1 MDQLEKVDKLRERA
15 NVSYEEAK
23 EALEA
28 SNWDLLDAMVYL
40 EKHGKAE
47 PPEQETASSAS
58 QETPQYVS
66 VKEKVEEQEKESSE
80 GLLTKLAKICKVL
93 FRMSKENSFCVNRHE
108 KELIRIPAW
117 VLILALLFAWKIILP
132 AMVIALFFDCRYSF
146 SGKDDL
152 SPANKAMDKAS
163 EFAGKVKSEFE
174 SR

>member
-117 VLILALLFAWKIILP
+117 VLILALLFAWKIVLP
-132 AMVIALFFDCRYSF
+132 AVVIALFFDCRYSF

-152 SPANKAMDKAS
+152 SRQTKLWTKPANLPEK
-163 EFAGKVKSEFE
+163 
-174 SR
+174 

>member
-1 MDQLEKVDKLRERA
+1 MDQLEKVEKLRERA

-58 QETPQYVS
+58 QEVS

-132 AMVIALFFDCRYSF
+132 AVVIALFFDCRYSF

>member
-1 MDQLEKVDKLRERA
+1 MDQLEKVEKLRERA

-28 SNWDLLDAMVYL
+28 SDWDLLDAMVYL
-40 EKHGKAE
+40 EKKGKVEA
-47 PPEQETASSAS
+47 PGQESSSSGDEA
-58 QETPQYVS
+58 PQYVS
-66 VKEKVEEQEKESSE
+66 VKEKVEEQEKESQE

-93 FRMSKENSFCVNRHE
+93 FRMSKENSFCVNRHD

-117 VLILALLFAWKIILP
+117 VLILALLFAWKIVLP
-132 AMVIALFFDCRYSF
+132 AVVIALFFDCRYSF

>member
-47 PPEQETASSAS
+47 PPEQ
-58 QETPQYVS
+58 
-66 VKEKVEEQEKESSE
+66 VEEQEKESSE

-93 FRMSKENSFCVNRHE
+93 FRMSKENSFCVNRHD

-132 AMVIALFFDCRYSF
+132 AVVIALFFDCRYSF